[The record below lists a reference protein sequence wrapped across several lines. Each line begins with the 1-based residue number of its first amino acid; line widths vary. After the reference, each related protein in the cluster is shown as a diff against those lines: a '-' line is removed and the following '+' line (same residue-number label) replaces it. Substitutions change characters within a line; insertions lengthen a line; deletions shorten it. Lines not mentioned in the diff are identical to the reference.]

1 MRAAL
6 AVLFFAFSCE
16 SSEPAA
22 SKAGPVAKASPSAA
36 AVPAGP
42 ACGGAE
48 IEKTLVDSCID
59 APIQDTRKLA
69 LAKWSATHR
78 GAIEGVPIVVTAKGA
93 ELYGRPIV
101 ADEVSSAIVNRRG
114 FDDAGGASFV
124 LAIEADAKLAD
135 VQPVLAALLAAE
147 ATNGVLLYG
156 SATSPRTPAPLH
168 PEIHARFTA
177 KIEALDPSER
187 AVTAA
192 RELETL
198 VAPCAPLKEAF
209 GSVAAEA
216 PDNRCAK
223 LMRSA
228 VKAIV
233 SCDCPTWTPELFSW
247 LQVLGGP
254 ADAPRIHADAV
265 TLAPAA
271 ATKAS
276 KTTTW
281 SKLLEG
287 RTTTIDALWFELAE

>member
-1 MRAAL
+1 VACSRAVRAAL
-6 AVLFFAFSCE
+6 TILVLALSCDR
-16 SSEPAA
+16 SEPAA
-22 SKAGPVAKASPSAA
+22 KAEPAA
-36 AVPAGP
+36 PT
-42 ACGGAE
+42 CGGAE
-48 IEKTLVDSCID
+48 LEKTLVDSCID
-59 APIQDTRKLA
+59 SPIQDTRKLA
-69 LAKWSATHR
+69 VATWSATHR
-78 GAIEGVPIVVTAKGA
+78 GAVGGVPIVVTAKGA
-93 ELYGRPIV
+93 ELYGVPLV
-101 ADEVSSAIVNRRG
+101 ADEVSSAVENRRR
-114 FDDAGGASFV
+114 FAEPDEPSFV

-156 SATSPRTPAPLH
+156 SATLPRTPAPVH
-168 PEIHARFTA
+168 PEIHARLTA
-177 KIEALDPSER
+177 KIDALDPSAR
-187 AVTAA
+187 AISAA

-198 VAPCAPLKEAF
+198 VAPCAPLQKAF
-209 GSVAAEA
+209 ESAAMEA
-216 PDNRCAK
+216 PTNRCAN
-223 LMRSA
+223 LMRAA

-233 SCDCPTWTPELFSW
+233 SCDCPTWTPDLFSW

-254 ADAPRIHADAV
+254 ADAPRIHADTV